1 MEVKSVDEP
10 RIGVFV
16 CDCGTNI
23 RGVIDVPDV
32 VEYAKTLLSVVYSE
46 EATYLCSADFQPK
59 IKDRIREHG
68 LNRVVVACCTPR
80 THEPLFRETCREAG
94 LNPYL
99 LEFTSIREHCSWVHM
114 HEPEKATEK
123 AKDLVRMGVA
133 KARLLEPQEELKIPV
148 GKECLIIGG
157 GIAGMTAALT
167 LADMGFNVKLVER
180 EDEPGGMLKKLN
192 KIFPHDVSPKEIAEP
207 KVKAVYEHK
216 NIEVYTGTEIEDI
229 NGYIGAYR
237 VTIRDNK
244 RRSESEFKVSTII
257 VATGMREINPVGY
270 YGYGEYDEVITQLQL
285 EQMLKRGALKEV
297 KNVVMIN
304 CVGSREKDGRN
315 YCCNVGCGASIKNA
329 KHIKE
334 LYPDTNVYILYRD
347 LMVFGKE
354 ELEYLEGVKGELVN
368 FIKYSESRKPE
379 VYKDDGRLIV
389 KVYAPQL
396 ADEVK
401 IEVDLVVLTAGVEG
415 TDEVKELREMLKVP
429 VDAGNFFREGHVK
442 LQPLSFAT
450 EGIYLCGCAHSPK
463 GVMDTIH
470 QAIGAAMKASI
481 PMGRG
486 FVEAEGITATINPE
500 LCTQCGLCAKVC
512 PYGAIIIEDEFP
524 RGIPALCKGCGTC
537 AAECPTDAIT
547 MRHFTDAQIMA
558 QIEAALAEKPEEKI
572 LALCC
577 NWCSYAAADLAG
589 VSRFQYPPNVRI
601 IRVMCSGRVD
611 REFIYRAF
619 ERGAGLV
626 LLAGCEFPTCHYISG
641 NYACKKRTE
650 RVKKR
655 LASKGINPDRLR
667 VAWIS
672 AAEGKR
678 FSDFVYEMAGQLK
691 RILEAK
697 KGESWGVRSRA

>member
-1 MEVKSVDEP
+1 VGEP

-23 RGVIDVPDV
+23 RGVVNVPDV
-32 VEYAKTLLSVVYSE
+32 VEYVKTLPNVVHSE
-46 EATYLCSADFQPK
+46 ETTYLCSADFQQK
-59 IKDRIREHG
+59 IKDRIGEHD

-114 HEPEKATEK
+114 HEPEKATGK

-148 GKECLIIGG
+148 GKECLVIGG
-157 GIAGMTAALT
+157 GIAGMTAALN
-167 LADMGFNVKLVER
+167 LADMGLNVKLVEK
-180 EDEPGGMLKKLN
+180 EDELGGMLKKIN
-192 KIFPHDVSPKEIAEP
+192 KLFPHDLAPEEIVEP

-216 NIEVYTGTEIEDI
+216 NIEVYTGTEIKDI
-229 NGYIGAYR
+229 KGYIGEYQ
-237 VTIRDNK
+237 VTIRNDK
-244 RRSESEFKVSTII
+244 KHSESKFKVSTII
-257 VATGMREINPVGY
+257 VATGMREIDPNGY
-270 YGYGEYDEVITQLQL
+270 YEYGKYDEIITQHQL
-285 EQMLKRGALKEV
+285 EQRLKEGTLKEV
-297 KNVVMIN
+297 KNIVMIN

-315 YCCNVGCGASIKNA
+315 YCCNIGCGTSIKNA
-329 KHIKE
+329 KYVKE
-334 LYPDTNVYILYRD
+334 LYPDANVYILYRD

-354 ELEYLEGVKGELVN
+354 EMEYLEDVKGKLVN
-368 FIKYSESRKPE
+368 FIEYSELRRPE
-379 VYKDDGRLIV
+379 VYKDNEKLIV
-389 KVYAPQL
+389 KVYAPLL

-401 IEVDLVVLTAGVEG
+401 IEADLVVLTAATEG
-415 TDEVKELREMLKVP
+415 ADGVKELREMLKVP

-442 LQPLSFAT
+442 LQPLGFAT
-450 EGIYLCGCAHSPK
+450 DGIYLCGCAHSPK
-463 GVMDTIH
+463 GVIDTIH
-470 QAIGAAMKASI
+470 QANGAAMKASI
-481 PMGRG
+481 PMGKG
-486 FVEAEGITATINPE
+486 FVKAEGITCLINPE
-500 LCTQCGLCAKVC
+500 LCTQCGLCAEVC
-512 PYGAIIIEDEFP
+512 PYGAIIMEDKVP

-558 QIEAALAEKPEEKI
+558 QIDAALAERPEEKI

-589 VSRFQYPPNVRI
+589 VSRFQYQPNVRI

-619 ERGAGLV
+619 EKGAGMVLV
-626 LLAGCEFPTCHYISG
+626 AGCEFPTCHYISG
-641 NYACKKRTE
+641 NYACRKRME

-655 LASKGINPDRLR
+655 LASKGINPDRLQ

-678 FSDFVYEMAGQLK
+678 FANLINEMAEKLRQPLSQ
-691 RILEAK
+691 
-697 KGESWGVRSRA
+697 ESLS

>member
-1 MEVKSVDEP
+1 MKVKPVDEP

-23 RGVIDVPDV
+23 RGVIEVPSV
-32 VEYAKTLLSVVYSE
+32 VEYTKTLQNVVHSE
-46 EATYLCSADFQPK
+46 EATYLCSADFQTK
-59 IKDRIREHG
+59 IKDSIGEHG

-80 THEPLFRETCREAG
+80 THEPLFRETCKEAG

-114 HEPEKATEK
+114 HEPEEATEK
-123 AKDLVRMGVA
+123 AKDLVRIGVA

-148 GKECLIIGG
+148 GKECLVIGG

-180 EDEPGGMLKKLN
+180 EDELGGMLRKIN
-192 KIFPHDVSPKEIAEP
+192 KIFPHDISPEEIVES
-207 KVKAVYEHK
+207 KVKAIYEHK
-216 NIEVYTGTEIEDI
+216 NIEVYTGTEIKDI
-229 NGYIGAYR
+229 NGYIGTYQ

-244 RRSESEFKVSTII
+244 KRSESEFKVSTII
-257 VATGMREINPVGY
+257 VATGMKEIDPVGY
-270 YGYGEYDEVITQLQL
+270 YGYGKHDEIITQLQL
-285 EQMLKRGALKEV
+285 EQMLKKGTSKEV
-297 KNVVMIN
+297 KNIVMIN

-315 YCCNVGCGASIKNA
+315 CCCTVGCGASIKNA

-334 LYPDTNVYILYRD
+334 LYPDTSVYILYRD
-347 LMVFGKE
+347 LMVFEEE
-354 ELEYLEGVKGELVN
+354 ELEYLEDVKGKLVN
-368 FIKYSESRKPE
+368 FIKYSEAIKPE
-379 VYKDDGRLIV
+379 VYKDDGRLTV

-401 IEVDLVVLTAGVEG
+401 IEADLVVLTVGVEG
-415 TDEVKELREMLKVP
+415 ADGVKALREMLKVP
-429 VDAGNFFREGHVK
+429 VVAGNFFKESHVK

-450 EGIYLCGCAHSPK
+450 DGIYLCGCAHSPK
-463 GVMDTIH
+463 GVIDTIR
-470 QAIGAAMKASI
+470 QASGAAMKASI

-486 FVEAEGITATINPE
+486 FVKAEGITAVINPE
-500 LCTQCGLCAKVC
+500 LCTQCGLCEKVC
-512 PYGAIIIEDEFP
+512 PYGAIIMEDKIP
-524 RGIPALCKGCGTC
+524 QGIPALCKGCGTC
-537 AAECPTDAIT
+537 AVECPKDAIT

-558 QIEAALAEKPEEKI
+558 QIDAALAEKPEEKI
-572 LALCC
+572 LAFCC

-589 VSRFQYPPNVRI
+589 VSRFQYPPNIRI

-619 ERGAGLV
+619 ERGSGMVLV
-626 LLAGCEFPTCHYISG
+626 NGCEFPTCHYISG
-641 NYACKKRTE
+641 NYACKKRIE

-655 LASKGINPDRLR
+655 LTSKGIGPDRLQ

-678 FSDFVYEMAGQLK
+678 FADLMNEMAEKLK
-691 RILEAK
+691 QSLLS
-697 KGESWGVRSRA
+697 G

>member
-1 MEVKSVDEP
+1 VDEP

-23 RGVIDVPDV
+23 RGVVNVPDV
-32 VEYAKTLLSVVYSE
+32 VEYVKTLPNVVHSE
-46 EATYLCSADFQPK
+46 ETTYLCSADFQQK
-59 IKDRIREHG
+59 IKDRIGEHD

-114 HEPEKATEK
+114 HEPEKATGK

-148 GKECLIIGG
+148 GKECLVIGG
-157 GIAGMTAALT
+157 GIAGMTAALN
-167 LADMGFNVKLVER
+167 LADMGLNVKLVEK
-180 EDEPGGMLKKLN
+180 EDELGGMLKKIN
-192 KIFPHDVSPKEIAEP
+192 KLFPHDLAPEEIVEP

-216 NIEVYTGTEIEDI
+216 NIEVYTGTEIKDI
-229 NGYIGAYR
+229 KGYIGEYQ
-237 VTIRDNK
+237 VTIRNDK
-244 RRSESEFKVSTII
+244 KHSESKFKVSTII
-257 VATGMREINPVGY
+257 VATGMREIDPNGY
-270 YGYGEYDEVITQLQL
+270 YEYGRYDEIITQHQL
-285 EQMLKRGALKEV
+285 EQRLKEGALKEV
-297 KNVVMIN
+297 KNIVMIN

-315 YCCNVGCGASIKNA
+315 YCCNIGCGTSIKNA
-329 KHIKE
+329 KYVKE
-334 LYPDTNVYILYRD
+334 LYPDANVYILYRD

-354 ELEYLEGVKGELVN
+354 EMEYLEDVKGKLVN
-368 FIKYSESRKPE
+368 FIEYSEFRRPE
-379 VYKDDGRLIV
+379 VYKDNEKLIV
-389 KVYAPQL
+389 KVYAPLL

-401 IEVDLVVLTAGVEG
+401 VEADLVVLTVATEG
-415 TDEVKELREMLKVP
+415 ADGVKELREMLKVP

-442 LQPLSFAT
+442 LQPLGFAT
-450 EGIYLCGCAHSPK
+450 DGIYLCGCAHSPK
-463 GVMDTIH
+463 GVIDTIH
-470 QAIGAAMKASI
+470 QANGAAMKASI
-481 PMGRG
+481 PMGKG
-486 FVEAEGITATINPE
+486 FVKAEGITSLINPE
-500 LCTQCGLCAKVC
+500 LCTQCGLCAEVC
-512 PYGAIIIEDEFP
+512 PYGAIIMEDKVP

-558 QIEAALAEKPEEKI
+558 QIDAALAEKPEEKI

-589 VSRFQYPPNVRI
+589 VSRFQYQPNVRI

-619 ERGAGLV
+619 EKGAGTVLV
-626 LLAGCEFPTCHYISG
+626 AGCEFPTCHYISG
-641 NYACKKRTE
+641 NYACRKRME

-655 LASKGINPDRLR
+655 LASKGINPDRLQ

-678 FSDFVYEMAGQLK
+678 FANLINEMAEKLRQPLSQ
-691 RILEAK
+691 
-697 KGESWGVRSRA
+697 ESLS